1 MIKIRVPATSANMGP
16 GFDSLGVALE
26 LYNYITAEETDSGLE
41 IIIRDDTSKFLPQN
55 EKNLIYRCMK
65 EVFDRAGYAPKGLR
79 LILENNIPV
88 TRGLGSS
95 SAGIV
100 GGLYAANCLAGKP
113 FSKDELLGMA
123 VKIEG
128 HADNVT
134 PAMLGGF
141 TVSVMQRDRHHY
153 VCHRLKDD
161 LLFGALIPD
170 FTLAT
175 KKARSILPGTVSH
188 RDAAYNAGHSA
199 LLAASLIS
207 GDYSHIRAAI
217 GDRLHQYYRKTLIP
231 SMDELFNICYR
242 HNALGVYLSGAGP
255 TLIAI
260 IGSENKSFH
269 SEVSRILAQK
279 MQNWHLEILKP
290 DNLGVIEI

>member
-26 LYNYITAEETDSGLE
+26 LYNYITVEETGSGLE
-41 IIIRDDTSKFLPQN
+41 IDILDETSKFLPKD

-65 EVFDRAGYAPKGLR
+65 KVFDKVGYAPKGLR
-79 LILENNIPV
+79 LTLENNIPV

-100 GGLYAANCLAGKP
+100 GGLYAGNALAGYPLTKE
-113 FSKDELLGMA
+113 ELLSMA
-123 VKIEG
+123 VELEG

-134 PAMLGGF
+134 PAMTGGF
-141 TVSVMQRDRHHY
+141 TVSVLQRDKHHY

-161 LLFGALIPD
+161 LRFAAIIPD
-170 FTLAT
+170 FPLAT
-175 KKARSILPGTVSH
+175 KKARSILPRTVSH

-242 HNALGVYLSGAGP
+242 HGALGVYLSGAGP
-255 TLIAI
+255 TLVAI
-260 IGSENKSFH
+260 IGEQNKNFNP
-269 SEVSRILAQK
+269 EVSRILAQK
-279 MQNWHLEILKP
+279 MQNWRLEILKA
-290 DNLGVIEI
+290 DNLGVTEI